1 MSRGQSG
8 SICTSQSWKLRRKQ
22 AGTSSHD
29 SRASGMPSLNL
40 KKLAMG
46 IVPYGGAKAK
56 DEHNDSDDSSHSTV
70 SRAGS
75 EHQMSRSGS
84 TESASSR
91 GGHAAPAGV
100 AAAGGGAQR
109 VRANERG
116 TGERTLD
123 EESMLNGWVRRY
135 FALQHQVSRSVHRG
149 AAPLPLPNRYV
160 QGHLC

>member
-1 MSRGQSG
+1 M
-8 SICTSQSWKLRRKQ
+8 
-22 AGTSSHD
+22 
-29 SRASGMPSLNL
+29 NL

-70 SRAGS
+70 TPGVSRAGS

-84 TESASSR
+84 SESASSR
-91 GGHAAPAGV
+91 GGHAAPAGA

-109 VRANERG
+109 VHANERG
-116 TGERTLD
+116 TVERSLD

-135 FALQHQVSRSVHRG
+135 FALQLQVSMSVGRG
-149 AAPLPLPNRYV
+149 GAPLPRPYRYS
-160 QGHLC
+160 QGHRSAVRISEPVATR

>member
-1 MSRGQSG
+1 M
-8 SICTSQSWKLRRKQ
+8 
-22 AGTSSHD
+22 
-29 SRASGMPSLNL
+29 NL

-70 SRAGS
+70 TPGVSRAGS

-84 TESASSR
+84 SESASSR
-91 GGHAAPAGV
+91 GGHAAPAGA

-109 VRANERG
+109 VHANERG
-116 TGERTLD
+116 TVERSLSLD

-135 FALQHQVSRSVHRG
+135 FALQLQVSMSVGRG
-149 AAPLPLPNRYV
+149 GAPLPRPYRYS
-160 QGHLC
+160 QGHRSAVRISEPVATR